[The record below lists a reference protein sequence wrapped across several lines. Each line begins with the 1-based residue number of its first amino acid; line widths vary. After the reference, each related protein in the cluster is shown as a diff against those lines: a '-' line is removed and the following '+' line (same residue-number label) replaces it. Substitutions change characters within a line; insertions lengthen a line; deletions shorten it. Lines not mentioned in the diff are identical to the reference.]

1 LANQIKIVYLPQQIT
16 IKLKTKNNSMT
27 KVSTATAKPVAK
39 TAAASTTA
47 TKTATVKP
55 VAKTSTA
62 KATVK
67 PVAKAK
73 ATATAKPA
81 AKAKVTVAKKE
92 RKSRKG
98 ITRSFA
104 ADVTAS
110 VSPVMATVN
119 AFIANPETSE
129 DALKMIRLEL
139 RKAVRATRGT
149 IRTRKASTK

>member
-1 LANQIKIVYLPQQIT
+1 LANQIKLVYLPQQTNIT
-16 IKLKTKNNSMT
+16 IKLKQKKTNNMSTVKTATPAKEKTATVKATTT
-27 KVSTATAKPVAK
+27 KVATVKTPAAKTATAKPVAK
-39 TAAASTTA
+39 VKATTKVDA
-47 TKTATVKP
+47 KTKTAKAP
-55 VAKTSTA
+55 VE
-62 KATVK
+62 
-67 PVAKAK
+67 
-73 ATATAKPA
+73 
-81 AKAKVTVAKKE
+81 KKE

-104 ADVTAS
+104 AEVTAS

>member
-1 LANQIKIVYLPQQIT
+1 MSTTV
-16 IKLKTKNNSMT
+16 KTPATKATATSTVKTPAT
-27 KVSTATAKPVAK
+27 KVA
-39 TAAASTTA
+39 A
-47 TKTATVKP
+47 TKTPA
-55 VAKTSTA
+55 AK
-62 KATVK
+62 
-67 PVAKAK
+67 
-73 ATATAKPA
+73 TATAKPA
-81 AKAKVTVAKKE
+81 AKVKATTKVDAKAKAPKVPAEKKE

-98 ITRSFA
+98 ITRTFA

-149 IRTRKASTK
+149 IRTRKVATK

>member
-1 LANQIKIVYLPQQIT
+1 
-16 IKLKTKNNSMT
+16 MT

-81 AKAKVTVAKKE
+81 AKAKAKVTVAKKE

>member
-1 LANQIKIVYLPQQIT
+1 
-16 IKLKTKNNSMT
+16 MT

-55 VAKTSTA
+55 VAK
-62 KATVK
+62 
-67 PVAKAK
+67 AK

-81 AKAKVTVAKKE
+81 AKAKAKVTVAKKE